1 MVKLAST
8 LKIAMVS
15 NIIGK
20 ITAILILGFIALVLY
35 KHKDYE
41 DRSH

>member
-1 MVKLAST
+1 MGKLAST

-20 ITAILILGFIALVLY
+20 ITAILILSFIALVLY

-41 DRSH
+41 D

>member
-1 MVKLAST
+1 MKKLEST
-8 LKIAMVS
+8 LKTHMVS

-20 ITAILILGFIALVLY
+20 ITAILILAFIALVLY

-41 DRSH
+41 

>member
-1 MVKLAST
+1 MVKLANS
-8 LKIAMVS
+8 LKKAMVS

-20 ITAILILGFIALVLY
+20 ITAILILGFIALILY

-41 DRSH
+41 Q

>member
-1 MVKLAST
+1 
-8 LKIAMVS
+8 MVS

-35 KHKDYE
+35 KTKD
-41 DRSH
+41 DDKCKK

>member
-8 LKIAMVS
+8 SKTAMVS

-20 ITAILILGFIALVLY
+20 ITAILILGFIALILY

-41 DRSH
+41 QKG